1 MIPISQ
7 RCNKADANYISFT
20 NCPLNGSVE
29 DASVVRHI
37 GVPKILH
44 DERAVSKDIDH
55 VSNVDTSDLVHL
67 LSFLVRVGRTENTT
81 NLFQNAYLYPAIL
94 QIKCC

>member
-1 MIPISQ
+1 M
-7 RCNKADANYISFT
+7 SFT
-20 NCPLNGSVE
+20 YCPLNSSVE
-29 DASVVRHI
+29 DISVVIDRR
-37 GVPKILH
+37 VSKILH
-44 DERAVSKDIDH
+44 DERTVSEDVDH
-55 VSNVDTSDLVHL
+55 VTNVNRADLVHL